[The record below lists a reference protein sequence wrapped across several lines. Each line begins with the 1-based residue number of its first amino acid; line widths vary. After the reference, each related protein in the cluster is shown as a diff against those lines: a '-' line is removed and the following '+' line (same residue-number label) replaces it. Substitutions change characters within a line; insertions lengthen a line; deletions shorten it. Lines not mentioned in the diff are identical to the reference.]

1 MSRHVPGER
10 GAGRRVRTPAERRQ
24 HDQRPHDQRQP
35 ERAAARRADADPDPD
50 RPAPTVE
57 PEINIVNLSDSEYQL
72 LTAVRELG
80 QGQIEVVVHSSRIV
94 QITRSQRLPVA
105 PTRAPRP

>member
-10 GAGRRVRTPAERRQ
+10 GAGRRVRTPAEPRQ
-24 HDQRPHDQRQP
+24 HDQRQP
-35 ERAAARRADADPDPD
+35 ERAAARRADGDPD

>member
-1 MSRHVPGER
+1 MSRRPPGER
-10 GAGRRVRTPAERRQ
+10 SAGRRARAPEKPHLPEHAIAHRTDTDAG
-24 HDQRPHDQRQP
+24 RPQP
-35 ERAAARRADADPDPD
+35 
-50 RPAPTVE
+50 TIE

-105 PTRAPRP
+105 PRAARP

>member
-1 MSRHVPGER
+1 VSRRAPSGRSTGRSARAPEEPRPG
-10 GAGRRVRTPAERRQ
+10 
-24 HDQRPHDQRQP
+24 H
-35 ERAAARRADADPDPD
+35 AAARPR
-50 RPAPTVE
+50 PTVE

-105 PTRAPRP
+105 PRAARP

>member
-10 GAGRRVRTPAERRQ
+10 GAGRRVRTPAEPRR
-24 HDQRPHDQRQP
+24 HDQRPP
-35 ERAAARRADADPDPD
+35 ERAAARRADGDPD

>member
-1 MSRHVPGER
+1 MSRRVPGER
-10 GAGRRVRTPAERRQ
+10 GAGQRESTEPRRRERAIA
-24 HDQRPHDQRQP
+24 RQP
-35 ERAAARRADADPDPD
+35 NVDAARPE
-50 RPAPTVE
+50 PAVD

-72 LTAVRELG
+72 LSAVRELG

-94 QITRSQRLPVA
+94 QITRSQRLPVT

>member
-1 MSRHVPGER
+1 MSRRVPGER
-10 GAGRRVRTPAERRQ
+10 GAGRRVRTPAEPRR

-35 ERAAARRADADPDPD
+35 ERAAARRADADPD

>member
-1 MSRHVPGER
+1 MSRRVPGER
-10 GAGRRVRTPAERRQ
+10 VAGRRVRTSAEP
-24 HDQRPHDQRQP
+24 RPHDQRQP
-35 ERAAARRADADPDPD
+35 ERAAARRADAAAD
-50 RPAPTVE
+50 RPAPPVE

>member
-1 MSRHVPGER
+1 MSRQVPGER
-10 GAGRRVRTPAERRQ
+10 GAGRRARASAEPRQ
-24 HDQRPHDQRQP
+24 QDPRQQDQRQP
-35 ERAAARRADADPDPD
+35 ERAAARRADAERLQPS
-50 RPAPTVE
+50 VE